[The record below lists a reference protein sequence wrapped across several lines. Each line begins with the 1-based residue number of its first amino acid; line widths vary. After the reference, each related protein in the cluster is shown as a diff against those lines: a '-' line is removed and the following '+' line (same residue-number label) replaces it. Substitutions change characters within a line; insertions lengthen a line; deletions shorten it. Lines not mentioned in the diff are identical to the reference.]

1 MSLGATLT
9 ASFLVTLGR
18 PATWPLA
25 LAAFLV
31 RGGLLVVVAPILV
44 LPSAVGLANVVAPM
58 LTSFVFG
65 GASAELVVMLGAG
78 AIAGVLWLI
87 GGGFV
92 AAAAEAELARLVATD
107 DEVVGLL
114 APAAAAEADAGSNAG
129 SDAGA
134 LMRREARRPGATW
147 RILAVRLIA
156 CAPLLIALL
165 WGTARIVAVA
175 YRELTI
181 PSDVVTPV
189 VLRVVRGAP
198 EAVGAI
204 VVTWLLGQ
212 VIGALA
218 ARRVALRGER
228 LPSALAGAVGRLL
241 RHPVRTLLVELLP
254 LALLVTVI
262 APSAAAAAAAWA
274 AVRASLATDGNI
286 AITIVLVAAFVGL
299 WLGGLV
305 LAGAVSAWRA
315 AAWTLEA
322 AGTFGSTGPAD
333 RGAGA
338 GPATLAR

>member
-1 MSLGATLT
+1 MSLGATLA

-31 RGGLLVVVAPILV
+31 RGGLLLVVAPILV

-65 GASAELVVMLGAG
+65 GASPELVVVLTVGAV
-78 AIAGVLWLI
+78 AGVLWLI

-92 AAAAEAELARLVATD
+92 AAAAEAELTRLVVGR
-107 DEVVGLL
+107 DEVVALF
-114 APAAAAEADAGSNAG
+114 APERAAVEADGRSA
-129 SDAGA
+129 AGA
-134 LMRREARRPGATW
+134 PMRSGAGTPGATW

-165 WGTARIVAVA
+165 WGTARIVTVA

-218 ARRVALRGER
+218 ARRVALGGER
-228 LPSALAGAVGRLL
+228 VRAALAGAVGRML
-241 RHPVRTLLVELLP
+241 RHPVRTLIIELLP
-254 LALLVTVI
+254 LALLVVVM
-262 APSAAAAAAAWA
+262 APSAAAAAAAWT
-274 AVRASLATDGNI
+274 AVRASLATGGSVV
-286 AITIVLVAAFVGL
+286 ITIVLVAAFVGL

-322 AGTFGSTGPAD
+322 AGTFGAFGPAE
-333 RGAGA
+333 RGIGAG
-338 GPATLAR
+338 GETLAR